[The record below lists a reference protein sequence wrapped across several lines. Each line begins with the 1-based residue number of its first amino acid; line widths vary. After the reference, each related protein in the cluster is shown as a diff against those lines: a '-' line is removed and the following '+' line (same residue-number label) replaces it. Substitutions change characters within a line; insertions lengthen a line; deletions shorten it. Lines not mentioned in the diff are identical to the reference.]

1 MAMIYVIRPYLVKVD
16 KHTLNGRAAQG
27 AKVFHTMTVKTIKMS
42 MTYVGNYKDM
52 HL

>member
-1 MAMIYVIRPYLVKVD
+1 M
-16 KHTLNGRAAQG
+16 LNDRAAQG
-27 AKVFHTMTVKTIKMS
+27 AKVFHTMTVKMIKMS